1 LIIISNAKRMG
12 FSYKELNQTH
22 LLDFLKSTRIHF
34 GINSSLKENNK
45 PRKATQADIDKMMG
59 RR

>member
-1 LIIISNAKRMG
+1 MG

-22 LLDFLKSTRIHF
+22 LLDFIKSTKIHF
-34 GINSSLKENNK
+34 GVKSFKNKRNK